1 MSLVISP
8 KLEKRYTG
16 WIESTNFSD
25 FVGSDAEIAL
35 SRQASRTIGAIIG
48 STNSIIASQHRIAEG
63 IDKAYLQRERAINSL
78 EEAKAIFE
86 WGFSDIIWTLE
97 QQRDVLLDML
107 NVLQQ
112 PLDTKA
118 KELRK
123 RGEEAFKNGWY
134 DDALKEFKESEEKN
148 RYDFTI
154 HMFLGFI
161 YLNHKKDITTA
172 LEYFEK
178 AATYAEPKSPY
189 YSSYA
194 LLYVSW
200 IYYLN
205 EDYEKAYKTSKKG
218 LELYSTLYELHYR
231 HAQYCSLVG
240 NFDEAI
246 EHLNISIVDG
256 DRYFILRADAE
267 KDFDKMEREM
277 IMFFQSLR
285 KETAA
290 TAKKE
295 IKKTENFI
303 KESHSNN
310 VPEEYLEKTIF
321 HLNVAKSFYGDE
333 SYLDCCDSIRNS
345 KYAQINSLKTLIQ
358 SLSEQRKAV
367 IDSEEKIIYKHEKI
381 AKIFP
386 LIGLILLT
394 IFLLYLFS
402 MFFGNGIAL
411 IAGVCLCIV
420 AWHLGAAACTSIA
433 EKILKSKTKKKKLA
447 INELDKKIESYKI
460 LYNST
465 NNI

>member
-8 KLEKRYTG
+8 KLEKRYAG

-25 FVGSDAEIAL
+25 FVGSDAEISS
-35 SRQASRTIGAIIG
+35 SRQASRTIGATIG
-48 STNSIIASQHRIAEG
+48 STNSIIASQNRIVEG
-63 IDKAYLQRERAINSL
+63 LDKAYLQRERVIASL
-78 EEAKAIFE
+78 EDIKAIFE
-86 WGFSDIIWTLE
+86 WGLSDIIWTLE
-97 QQRDVLLDML
+97 QQREVLIDIL

-112 PLDTKA
+112 PLDTQA
-118 KELRK
+118 KELRG
-123 RGEEAFKNGWY
+123 RGENAFKNGWY

-178 AATYAEPKSPY
+178 AAKYAEPKSPY
-189 YSSYA
+189 YSAYA

-205 EDYEKAYKTSKKG
+205 EDYKKAYETSKKG
-218 LELYSTLYELHYR
+218 LELYSTIYELHYR

-267 KDFDKMEREM
+267 KDFDKMKREM
-277 IMFFQSLR
+277 IMFFQNLR
-285 KETAA
+285 KETAF

-321 HLNVAKSFYGDE
+321 HLNNAKTLYEGG
-333 SYLDCCDSIRNS
+333 SYLDYCDSIINS

-358 SLSEQRKAV
+358 SLSEQKKAV
-367 IDSEEKIIYKHEKI
+367 IDSKEKISDKHEKI
-381 AKIFP
+381 AQIFF
-386 LIGLILLT
+386 LIGWILLA
-394 IFLLYLFS
+394 IFLLYLLLFS
-402 MFFGNGIAL
+402 GNGIAML
-411 IAGVCLCIV
+411 FGTCLCIV
-420 AWHLGAAACTSIA
+420 AWYLGGAACGLIA
-433 EKILKSKTKKKKLA
+433 EKIHKSKTKKKKLA